1 MDINFLNQMPSNK
14 INYKVKCLHTG
25 CNSNKI
31 RKDKINLHYKTR
43 HPNSD
48 VKFEVIAIKKDKV
61 WNKLGPNANNLK
73 ITNGINTQ
81 FKKNKSIA
89 TYFQKEIDSPLD
101 TLKINL
107 PQPLHNIITLNQDE
121 EKTYNMETAFIFKDK
136 VQSHLDAPYPEIIP
150 FIDDETS
157 KIENMPRSSNL
168 DNPEKISGN
177 LSTIKEGKNDDID
190 MQALES
196 IYIDKALHLPLE
208 YLIGQSMDGASNMRG
223 VNKGVQALIFK
234 EAPKAIYVWCHA
246 HRLNLIVIR
255 ICGYGNEIKKTMG
268 ILDELY
274 NFMNGVK
281 RQGVFTKFQMQK
293 TKKSHKRIKNTTRNW
308 ASSFKAL
315 QNFLDVYEYIIASL
329 TELSNSDDAITFSI
343 SEGLLSRIKRYDF
356 ILGLFIL
363 RIILK
368 CTHETC
374 IEMQAIGNDLAMM
387 IKLIQHT
394 KNKFQ
399 RLRANGDN
407 ILTSLHTDVKSFM
420 DKNNVTTDIYNIKSI
435 FKLDQKEFDNYI
447 EQQKEKYKN
456 ENFYPVINMIIEQ
469 LNERFN
475 YESLNFLNQIS
486 IFTPAGL
493 ADNENIEISQIS
505 EIVCL
510 YNFDPQKII
519 DEFSNF
525 RPLYLDS
532 LSIIY
537 SKDLINIRKNDTLY
551 DESENIINDSKMT
564 KTKRWLK
571 YSFILPYRLL
581 IKSSSFPY
589 LKTLYK
595 YLITL
600 PTTSCSAE
608 RAMSKVKIVKTRIRN
623 KISDSFLENLLLI
636 SSEIDIYDTFKTE
649 DIITDFALTSKRL
662 SNLLIG

>member
-1 MDINFLNQMPSNK
+1 MER
-14 INYKVKCLHTG
+14 HTTSPVHADCEYAHMAWISRG
-25 CNSNKI
+25 RIDDHILFNREEI
-31 RKDKINLHYKTR
+31 
-43 HPNSD
+43 
-48 VKFEVIAIKKDKV
+48 
-61 WNKLGPNANNLK
+61 
-73 ITNGINTQ
+73 ITQNRYI
-81 FKKNKSIA
+81 I
-89 TYFQKEIDSPLD
+89 
-101 TLKINL
+101 
-107 PQPLHNIITLNQDE
+107 HNIIDAIVYLIRGNIAFWGSNSHDGNFSRLITLISKNVPVLRAYL
-121 EKTYNMETAFIFKDK
+121 EKNSSLQGKSGNKILRPQINFISYGHVKK
-136 VQSHLDAPYPEIIP
+136 LAKIIKIKILNEIIKQIISNCAFSLILDGTYDISKKECVALIIRYIQEYP
-150 FIDDETS
+150 HPHPVERIINIFTTS
-157 KIENMPRSSNL
+157 DTTGEN
-168 DNPEKISGN
+168 
-177 LSTIKEGKNDDID
+177 IKNNVLTK
-190 MQALES
+190 L
-196 IYIDKALHLPLE
+196 KALHLPLE

-223 VNKGVQALIFK
+223 VNKEVQALIFK

-293 TKKSHKRIKNTTRNW
+293 TKKSLKRIKNTTRNW

-447 EQQKEKYKN
+447 EQQKEKFMK
-456 ENFYPVINMIIEQ
+456 NFY
-469 LNERFN
+469 F
-475 YESLNFLNQIS
+475 YSCGIS
-486 IFTPAGL
+486 
-493 ADNENIEISQIS
+493 
-505 EIVCL
+505 
-510 YNFDPQKII
+510 
-519 DEFSNF
+519 
-525 RPLYLDS
+525 R
-532 LSIIY
+532 
-537 SKDLINIRKNDTLY
+537 
-551 DESENIINDSKMT
+551 
-564 KTKRWLK
+564 
-571 YSFILPYRLL
+571 
-581 IKSSSFPY
+581 
-589 LKTLYK
+589 
-595 YLITL
+595 
-600 PTTSCSAE
+600 
-608 RAMSKVKIVKTRIRN
+608 
-623 KISDSFLENLLLI
+623 
-636 SSEIDIYDTFKTE
+636 
-649 DIITDFALTSKRL
+649 
-662 SNLLIG
+662 